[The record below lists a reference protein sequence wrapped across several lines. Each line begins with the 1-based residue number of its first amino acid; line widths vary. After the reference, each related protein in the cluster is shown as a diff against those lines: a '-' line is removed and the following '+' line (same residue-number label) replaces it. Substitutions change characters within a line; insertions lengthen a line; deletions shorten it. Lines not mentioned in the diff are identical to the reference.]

1 MSVFRRL
8 NLPRRS
14 VSGRRR
20 HHAAAPRMQLASHR
34 DHETAAVAQIQPRC
48 DRTHA
53 EPEHAAVEVGYVLRT
68 PATCAWTRAPR
79 ARKLP
84 LLGAGKGLGP
94 RREVRTA
101 RGVED
106 RELAIEQHAVATTR
120 LVQGG
125 EL

>member
-8 NLPRRS
+8 TLPRRS

-48 DRTHA
+48 DRTDA
-53 EPEHAAVEVGYVLRT
+53 EPEHAAVEGGYVLRT

-79 ARKLP
+79 RGSCRCSALE
-84 LLGAGKGLGP
+84 GP
-94 RREVRTA
+94 RSAPRSPDG

-106 RELAIEQHAVATTR
+106 RDLAIEQ
-120 LVQGG
+120 
-125 EL
+125 